1 MISFNRAP
9 SSCFTEIS
17 ILRVPFGILWYS
29 APPERL
35 MSLPGVISASAV
47 PTRITCRVA
56 AEGTPMLNFKSLR
69 LQSTEVEK
77 SASVSQRASNHSPG
91 GGSNSLKSLSLIC
104 CDEEERLVS
113 TSLRTPAESDSA
125 RRCKGGTTLLHGGG
139 HLAEASGNNGT
150 HCRPTKKQATQQG
163 SAQHR
168 KCPARPLCHCRL
180 HTQSHVRQMPATHRQ
195 QQRDILAAHTPR
207 LTREQEL
214 RHPAHNQRHHKH
226 RTTQT
231 RLHIPRHRRHAPLT
245 PEKYAKRQA
254 CTAKHSTQQSVTRQS
269 VRHGFMLTYRATF
282 YKVKRPRLPPP
293 RSPDFNTAN

>member
-1 MISFNRAP
+1 MVDNA
-9 SSCFTEIS
+9 SSCPMAQKVKP
-17 ILRVPFGILWYS
+17 LVLAL
-29 APPERL
+29 APIHDRRMQP
-35 MSLPGVISASAV
+35 
-47 PTRITCRVA
+47 CA
-56 AEGTPMLNFKSLR
+56 A
-69 LQSTEVEK
+69 
-77 SASVSQRASNHSPG
+77 ASNYRTLKTTDNEGQLYTPG
-91 GGSNSLKSLSLIC
+91 QQIAEC
-104 CDEEERLVS
+104 RPPRA
-113 TSLRTPAESDSA
+113 LR
-125 RRCKGGTTLLHGGG
+125 
-139 HLAEASGNNGT
+139 AEASGNNGT
-150 HCRPTKKQATQQG
+150 HCRPTKNQATQQG

-168 KCPARPLCHCRL
+168 KCPARPLCHCRR
-180 HTQSHVRQMPATHRQ
+180 HTKSHVRQMPVTHRQ

-254 CTAKHSTQQSVTRQS
+254 CTAKHSAQQRVKRQP